1 MARSIQSPG
10 VEIREQDFTL
20 RPASVEGTTVF
31 FAGFADQG
39 PIDEVLQPTSIG
51 EFEQIYGAPTNAA
64 EQYFYQTAKAL
75 LNTSP
80 AKLLVTRLPYGNERG
95 EGFSSWRYSAL
106 IYPAKS
112 WEYIPSS
119 VTSSVRQRNIFSITD
134 TSNRP
139 TALNAFSDLTVLSG
153 LGIGLCNTGVGAG
166 SATQIVFEIYNDVGR
181 NMPPTSGYIAGF
193 PYVKVVSLTANSSTN
208 TAGEIGAQVAD
219 FFNSDSF
226 LSTYFDFSYE
236 AGNYQLSFDIENKV
250 SGGTDVGSSV
260 SYSTGVNAVST
271 LTLNA
276 IDLTRGTE
284 AVVSA
289 LGGSTDVTS
298 TKGFSGGN
306 VYFFGEPTY
315 IELSQDEYNLL
326 VTDNISWDNR
336 PSSITNATPFT
347 FGNIGQGALVIV
359 NKAQTAINDMYE
371 GYYVGIIDNNNY
383 NPATPYNGIRTIEG
397 IQDNSRGT
405 NTYITIPTTRL
416 NFSLSATSNG
426 DGTTISEIMEN
437 LSQYD
442 LDSDLFTDTITVG
455 IFKLRKSIY
464 ARNTTTLDYSL
475 AEKHVGSLDYHR
487 TIQDQTGGPQNP
499 FYIGEVTDKSANIKV
514 IVNPWISNKFS
525 NTWVGT
531 NGLPGKKVRFLSTQ
545 LQTPFVVPG
554 FVDNA
559 STYITRVGA
568 TSGNVASIATSMG
581 RTESLYPMGVYTNTR
596 SNAADK
602 NIGQLPLKLE
612 RAIELVE
619 NSDIYPINLACEAGL
634 GTIFVNALA
643 QVDPRAD
650 TSFLS
655 AGPFIDSL
663 PMASLSGLYT
673 TSPENL
679 TDIGTLI
686 RSNYMGAVNP
696 LITIAE
702 KRRKDFMVILD
713 PLRNIFVQGAN
724 TKVINTKK
732 IYGPNAGIG
741 ENPSDPGFVT
751 TNFTQHIYWPL
762 RHQFGAINNS
772 YSTVYANVAQVL
784 DSRTNRQIWA
794 PFSGFAAAAMAN
806 TDRDFNPWQAPAGFK
821 RGVITGIND
830 LGVYPRQAQRDQLYK
845 SALNPVTFFPGE
857 GFVIFGQKTSLKTPS
872 AFDRINV
879 RRLFLYLETIVKNT
893 MKYFVF
899 EPNTLFTRTQVINTL
914 TPVFDNAKNNEGVY
928 DYLIVCDERNNT
940 PDVIDNNELKVD
952 IYLKPVRTA
961 EFILVTFYA
970 TRTSQNFQ
978 ELVGR

>member
-20 RPASVEGTTVF
+20 RSASVEGTTVF

-39 PIDEVLQPTSIG
+39 PIDEVLQPTTIG
-51 EFEQIYGAPTNAA
+51 EFEQIYGTPTNAA

-80 AKLLVTRLPYGNERG
+80 ARLLVTRLPYGNERG
-95 EGFSSWRYSAL
+95 EGFASWRYSAL
-106 IYPAKS
+106 AYPVRS
-112 WEYIPSS
+112 WEFTPTS
-119 VTSSVRQRNIFSITD
+119 VSPAVRQRNIFSITD
-134 TSNRP
+134 TSGRP
-139 TALNAFSDLTVLSG
+139 TGLNAFSNLSVLSG
-153 LGIGLCNTGVGAG
+153 LAIGLCNTGTGAG
-166 SATQIVFEIYNDVGR
+166 SASQVVFEIYNDQGR
-181 NMPPTSGYIAGF
+181 NMPPTSGYLVGYNRVI
-193 PYVKVVSLTANSSTN
+193 VVSLTANTSTN

-219 FFNSDSF
+219 FFNSDSW
-226 LSTYFDFSYE
+226 LSNWFNFSYE
-236 AGNYQLSFDIENKV
+236 AGNYELTFDIENKV
-250 SGGTDVGSSV
+250 SGGTDVGSAV

-271 LTLNA
+271 LTINA
-276 IDLTRGTE
+276 IDLTRGVD
-284 AVVSA
+284 AVTSS
-289 LGGSTDVTS
+289 LGGSQNVTS
-298 TKGFSGGN
+298 SKGLSGGN

-315 IELSQDEYNLL
+315 IELTQEEYNLL
-326 VTDNISWDNR
+326 VTDNVSWDNR
-336 PSSITNATPFT
+336 PSNVTNATPFT
-347 FGNIGQGALVIV
+347 FANIGQAGLVIV
-359 NKAQTAINDMYE
+359 NKAQTSINDMFE

-383 NPATPYNGIRTIEG
+383 NPATPYNGIRNVDG
-397 IQDNSRGT
+397 IQGNSRGT
-405 NTYITIPTTRL
+405 NTFITIPSTRL

-426 DGTTISEIMEN
+426 DGTSISEVMEN
-437 LSQYD
+437 LTQYD
-442 LDSDLFTDTITVG
+442 LDSESFNDTITIG
-455 IFKLRKSIY
+455 LFRLRKSIY
-464 ARNTTTLDYSL
+464 TRNTATLDYSL

-487 TIQDQTGGPQNP
+487 SIQDQNGGPQNP
-499 FYIGEVTDKSANIKV
+499 FFISEVADSSSNIKV
-514 IVNPWISNKFS
+514 IVNPWLSNKYS
-525 NTWVGT
+525 NSWTGDSGV
-531 NGLPGKKVRFLSTQ
+531 PSKKVRFLSTQ

-559 STYITRVGA
+559 TTYITRVGA
-568 TSGNVASIATSMG
+568 ASGDVASLASTMG
-581 RTESLYPMGVYTNTR
+581 RTEALYPVGVYTNTR
-596 SNAADK
+596 TSAVDK

-619 NSDIYPINLACEAGL
+619 NADIYPINLVCEAGL
-634 GTIFVNALA
+634 GTIFVNSLA
-643 QVDPRAD
+643 QTDPQANVEY
-650 TSFLS
+650 LS

-663 PMASLSGLYT
+663 PMTGLSGLYT
-673 TSPENL
+673 TNPDNL
-679 TDIGTLI
+679 TDAGTLI
-686 RSNYMGAVNP
+686 RSNYMGVANP
-696 LITIAE
+696 LIAFAE
-702 KRRKDFMVILD
+702 DRRKDLLVVLD
-713 PLRNIFVQGAN
+713 PIRNIFVQGSN
-724 TKVINTKK
+724 TKIINTKK
-732 IYGPNAGIG
+732 TFGPNAGVG
-741 ENPSDPGFVT
+741 QNPSDAGFTT

-762 RHQFGAINNS
+762 RHQFGAINSS
-772 YSTVYANVAQVL
+772 YATTYANVAQVL
-784 DSRTNRQIWA
+784 DTRTNRQIWV

-806 TDRDFNPWQAPAGFK
+806 TDFNFNPWQAPAGFK

-845 SALNPVTFFPGE
+845 SAINPVTFFPGE